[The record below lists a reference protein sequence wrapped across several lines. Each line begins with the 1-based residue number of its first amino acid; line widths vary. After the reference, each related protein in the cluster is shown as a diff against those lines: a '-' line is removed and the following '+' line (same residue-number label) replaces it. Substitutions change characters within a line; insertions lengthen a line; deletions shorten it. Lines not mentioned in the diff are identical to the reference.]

1 MTRRQLKSQVSPRKH
16 ARYRMIVLSL
26 AILSH
31 PDPDEAHLHPSL
43 PLAANCTVVPAPCDR
58 AMGRPACSSQPIVGD
73 VRRKLTFFSLRHN
86 AISTDY
92 TSFMPSWP
100 ATFLTIVTNATTGFP
115 WSRMQ
120 SVLFFRNSNR
130 RGDSARRTHPSNHD
144 DMRLDVFMPP

>member
-1 MTRRQLKSQVSPRKH
+1 MVASGSLLPSLLPSTPQARKSNRPRATQPPNSSAPFGALLTSSYPLDDMTRRQHKSQVSPRKH

-58 AMGRPACSSQPIVGD
+58 AMGRLACSSQPIVGD
-73 VRRKLTFFSLRHN
+73 VRRKLPFFSLRHN
-86 AISTDY
+86 AISTNY

-100 ATFLTIVTNATTGFP
+100 ATF
-115 WSRMQ
+115 
-120 SVLFFRNSNR
+120 
-130 RGDSARRTHPSNHD
+130 
-144 DMRLDVFMPP
+144 